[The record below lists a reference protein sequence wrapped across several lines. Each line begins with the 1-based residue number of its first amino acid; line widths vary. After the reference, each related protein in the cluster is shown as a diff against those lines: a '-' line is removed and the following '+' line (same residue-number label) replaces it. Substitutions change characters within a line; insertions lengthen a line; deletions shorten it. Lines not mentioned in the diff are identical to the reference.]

1 MDHLSVTNSL
11 GNLSTTTANSSQDNL
26 LPCPTSP
33 SSTTT
38 TTNNNRRIGRQH
50 QHHPLAS
57 SSCSSMPTTTTT
69 TTSSSMG
76 SYNSS
81 SSISAGDSVLSLV
94 ELRAPLLM
102 TQLSSSSLS
111 SRDAL
116 LPAKLAKFRRVS
128 ALSLIILLPLVIL
141 LPNYLNK
148 LSSLHC
154 HYSSLVS
161 IIDQH
166 RNSNL

>member
-33 SSTTT
+33 SSTSTT
-38 TTNNNRRIGRQH
+38 TTTTTNNRRIGRQH

-69 TTSSSMG
+69 TSSSMG

-81 SSISAGDSVLSLV
+81 SNISGGDSVLSLV

-154 HYSSLVS
+154 HFF
-161 IIDQH
+161 ITG
-166 RNSNL
+166 